1 MMKKIRMGMVGGGQ
15 GAFIGAVHRMAAL
28 LDGNIAL
35 VCGAFSSNKDK
46 SVASGLSLGL
56 PEERCYANY
65 QEMMLAEKD
74 LPEDERMEAVIVVT
88 PNHLHFDV
96 SKLALE
102 NGFHVICDKPAT
114 FDLDEA
120 IALKEVVTKSQR
132 LYALTHTYTGYP
144 LVKKAKEL
152 VQQGELGEIT
162 KVITEYHQGWLA
174 SKDAETSKQAAWR
187 IDPKQA
193 GVSCCMGDIGVHAAN
208 LAEYVTSADI
218 TDICSDL
225 NTTVEGRVLDDDG
238 LVILKFANQ
247 AKGYLSASQICTGE
261 ENNLTLRVYGTK
273 ASLTW
278 EQQSPNS
285 LWVRTNDGP
294 TQEFRTGVGENSP
307 YVASSIR
314 TPAGHPEGY
323 IEAFANIYQNFVKQI
338 QSYRTGEVSD
348 VLAAN
353 QRFDVPGIDE
363 AIKGMNFIE
372 SVVKA
377 SQSDQKWHKL

>member
-1 MMKKIRMGMVGGGQ
+1 MEKIRMGMVGGGQ

-28 LDGNIAL
+28 LDGNIEL
-35 VCGAFSSNKDK
+35 VCGAFSSSKDK

-56 PEERCYANY
+56 DENRCYGSY

-74 LPEDERMEAVIVVT
+74 LPEKERMEAVIVVT

-96 SKLALE
+96 SKVALE

-114 FDLDEA
+114 FDLA
-120 IALKEVVTKSQR
+120 QAVALKDVIKNSQR
-132 LYALTHTYTGYP
+132 LYGLTHTYTGYP

-152 VQQGELGEIT
+152 VEQGVLGKVT
-162 KVITEYHQGWLA
+162 KVIAEYHQGWLA
-174 SKDAETSKQAAWR
+174 TKDAESSKQAAWR

-208 LAEYVTSADI
+208 LAEYVTGADI
-218 TDICSDL
+218 TEICSDL
-225 NTTVEGRVLDDDG
+225 NTTVDGRVLDDDG

-247 AKGYLSASQICTGE
+247 SKGYLSASQICAGE
-261 ENNLTLRVYGTK
+261 ENNLSLRVYGTQ
-273 ASLTW
+273 ASLSW

-285 LWVRTNDGP
+285 LWVRTNEGP
-294 TQEFRTGVGENSP
+294 TQEYRTAVGESSP
-307 YVASSIR
+307 YVAANIR

-338 QSYRTGEVSD
+338 QSYRAGDISD
-348 VLAAN
+348 VLEAN
-353 QRFDVPGIDE
+353 QAFDVPGIDE
-363 AIKGMNFIE
+363 AIQGMNFIE

-377 SQSDQKWHKL
+377 SQSNDKWHKL